1 MIATLIIARFFL
13 LAAFSHF
20 LFFFYHSSIKRLR
33 SRWFKVNFSDFFST
47 LRYTELDAN
56 CRKLISETIS
66 RISARVVGFLAKFLF
81 SSVELGGRGVR
92 FGARCWQW
100 EWETGREALGEGLP
114 GSGEQAGEGEER
126 GVGWVG
132 LPYSNAVAIEVWSV
146 RLLAVCWR
154 RCDAAAAVMR
164 RKTPGC
170 QQFAC

>member
-1 MIATLIIARFFL
+1 MELNDLNSHHSQIFLTSSLLTFF
-13 LAAFSHF
+13 
-20 LFFFYHSSIKRLR
+20 FFFYHSSIKRLR
-33 SRWFKVNFSDFFST
+33 SRWFKVNFSDSFST

-66 RISARVVGFLAKFLF
+66 RISAQVVGFLAKFLF

-126 GVGWVG
+126 GVGWG
-132 LPYSNAVAIEVWSV
+132 G
-146 RLLAVCWR
+146 
-154 RCDAAAAVMR
+154 AAV
-164 RKTPGC
+164 
-170 QQFAC
+170 Q